1 MADRQTA
8 QAGQPSPARTPSPT
22 RTASPGDHAPEDA
35 RPDTTLFLTIDA
47 GGTSTR
53 AVVHDSDG
61 RSFGYGVAGS
71 GNPTAVGANAVADAM
86 YSAAD
91 EALSQAGAEP
101 VQVGFALAAMAGSR
115 TAAPGVEGGL
125 ARLGVTAELTI
136 AGDLEA
142 IFASGTHQLD
152 GAALVSGTGAAAVA
166 VRDGAVARTVDGRGW
181 LLGDVGSG
189 FWIARRVLRAVT
201 AHIDGFGAPTS
212 MTTAVLAGIGQPTDL
227 TDREATAQA
236 LVTATYRIGAPGI
249 ATFAP
254 IAFAH
259 SETDDTARRIVDEA
273 ATGLARTVIALGAP
287 PDPAALVVGGSVLF
301 HQQALRDRLSALL
314 TEHGWTGLTPVAD
327 GMTGA
332 VVMSLRAAGY
342 DVSAASHRRIT
353 ASLAAI
359 RAHSR
364 PTPAGRTST

>member
-1 MADRQTA
+1 MADRQGA
-8 QAGQPSPARTPSPT
+8 QADQPSPARTTSPEHH
-22 RTASPGDHAPEDA
+22 PPEHHPPEHHAPKHA
-35 RPDTTLFLTIDA
+35 RPDTALFLTIDA

-86 YSAAD
+86 HSAAAT
-91 EALSQAGAEP
+91 ALTQSGRAAQD
-101 VQVGFALAAMAGSR
+101 VTFALAAMAGSR
-115 TAAPGVEGGL
+115 TAAPGVEDGL

-181 LLGDVGSG
+181 LLGDIGSG
-189 FWIARRVLRAVT
+189 FWIARRVLRAVA
-201 AHIDGFGAPTS
+201 AHVDGFGAPTS
-212 MTTAVLAGIGQPTDL
+212 MTTAVLADIGQPTDL

-249 ATFAP
+249 ARFAP
-254 IAFAH
+254 IAFSH
-259 SETDDTARRIVDEA
+259 SETDEVARSIVDDA
-273 ATGLARTVIALGAP
+273 ASGLARSVIALGAP
-287 PDPAALVVGGSVLF
+287 PAPAALVVGGSVLF
-301 HQQALRDRLSALL
+301 HQQALRSRLSALL
-314 TEHGWTGLTPVAD
+314 TEQGWTGLTPVAD

-332 VVMSLRAAGY
+332 VTMSMRAAGHTV
-342 DVSAASHRRIT
+342 DAARHRRIA

-359 RAHSR
+359 RPESPPRAR
-364 PTPAGRTST
+364 